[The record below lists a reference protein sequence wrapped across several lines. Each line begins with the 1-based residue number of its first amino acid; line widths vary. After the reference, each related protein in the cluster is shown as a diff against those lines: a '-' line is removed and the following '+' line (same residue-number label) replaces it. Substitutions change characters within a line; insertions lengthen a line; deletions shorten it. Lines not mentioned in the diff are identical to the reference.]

1 MTIRGRA
8 IILCL
13 LMCSGRAIYA
23 EDAPAPSL
31 GTRARL
37 TIAGDSERVVGTIT
51 SVDETALTI
60 QPPGREPI
68 VVARKA
74 ILRLEESKKPSRKHR
89 GAWIGFGIGL
99 SASVGKVAMQGGCN
113 DGCNGDNLLIGGLVA
128 ASAAVVGAL
137 VSSGEQWQDLAPLT
151 HAWQAQTTRPRLQ
164 LVPSIGRGAGLRV
177 VASF

>member
-1 MTIRGRA
+1 MTIPGRA
-8 IILCL
+8 IILCI
-13 LMCSGRAIYA
+13 LMCSGRAIHA

-37 TIAGDSERVVGTIT
+37 TIAGDSVRVVGTIT
-51 SVDETALTI
+51 SVDEQTLTI

-74 ILRLEESKKPSRKHR
+74 VLRFEESKKPSRKSR

-113 DGCNGDNLLIGGLVA
+113 DGCNGDNLLVGGLVA

-151 HAWQAQTTRPRLQ
+151 HAWQAQTTGPRLQ